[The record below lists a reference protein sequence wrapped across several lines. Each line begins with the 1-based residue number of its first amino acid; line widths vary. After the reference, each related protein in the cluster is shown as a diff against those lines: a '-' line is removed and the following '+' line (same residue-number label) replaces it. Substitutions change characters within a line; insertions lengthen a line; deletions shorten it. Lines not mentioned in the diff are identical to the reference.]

1 MIEYRVNCPLF
12 LTAAKYHTSKLR
24 EFSDLECVP
33 TFGFRGE
40 ALSSLC
46 SVSQMTIITKH
57 KTADCATKLEIDHDG
72 NITKKSPVAR
82 QTGTS
87 VTIQNLF
94 AKLPVRKIEF
104 RRNIKKEYAK
114 MCTIVQAYG
123 IVSEECR
130 IICSNINDK
139 GVKSVVIST
148 NGGSMRENI
157 LNIFGSKQ
165 SNDLVEIKTMNE
177 IESTDSLDTTE
188 IKDELTQLAEKGL
201 NLNRVKLKGFVSSC
215 EHGKGR
221 SSKDRQFFYVN
232 ARPCE
237 PKNVIKLI
245 NEVYRKYNVNQ
256 SPFISLNIIIDRAD
270 VDVNLTPDK
279 RQVLINN
286 ETILLLAIKIALIR
300 TFEGMVGT
308 YRIQNNISLFNSSKS
323 SPSTSSS
330 QNSSQRDKEDDD
342 GSDSDGNE
350 SVKEV
355 APKAGKLQ
363 FARMLTQWKQTGDTA
378 KPSSSQ
384 AGSGGKRRLNN
395 DPISK
400 FSSKMRKIQE
410 ALDADNNNSV
420 RKDRSVTNLSEDDES
435 DQNSDANHSDDKL
448 SRRMSTIACPTPKPV
463 VIFEEKSSD
472 LPSTP
477 IKSQNSIKNY
487 LNTQTRIDC
496 VTDSPKPIRIIEDKP
511 ENRIPAKNV
520 SKFTMRLKR
529 TKIILKATI
538 ESVRKATEEEDELL
552 EDTAI
557 IQSSLEK
564 LKFKSKI
571 LPSANKNAEEELS
584 REITKS
590 SFGRME
596 IIGQFNL
603 GFIVVRLEDDLFIID
618 QHASD
623 EKYNFETLQ
632 KTTVLQNQKLVIPQR
647 LDLSAPKEI
656 LLIDNLEVFK
666 MNGFVFEIDEE
677 APHTKKVKL
686 LTKPF
691 SQNWQFG
698 TEDIDEILFMLE
710 DAPANS
716 MCRPSRVRAMF
727 ASRACRKSVMIG
739 SALSHRDMK
748 RIVTHMGEMEHPW
761 VGILNLKLLFN
772 LLFPITFTTFSLSS
786 YPALSTWSTNN
797 ATSDQPEDV
806 AGAKRLNTD
815 CTEDVESTVGGG
827 QNNSR

>member
-1 MIEYRVNCPLF
+1 M
-12 LTAAKYHTSKLR
+12 R
-24 EFSDLECVP
+24 EFADLECVP

-46 SVSQMTIITKH
+46 SVSQMTIVTKH
-57 KTADCATKLEIDHDG
+57 RSASCATKLEIDHDG
-72 NITKKSPVAR
+72 NITKKSPCAR

-87 VTIQNLF
+87 VSIQNLF

-123 IVSEECR
+123 IASEGCR
-130 IICSNINDK
+130 IICSNVNEK

-148 NGGSMRENI
+148 NGGTMQENI
-157 LNIFGSKQ
+157 LNIFGTKQ
-165 SNDLVEIKTMNE
+165 SNDLVAIKA
-177 IESTDSLDTTE
+177 ITDSVSEESLDTTE
-188 IKDELTQLAEKGL
+188 IREELTQLQENGCTGL
-201 NLNRVKLKGFVSSC
+201 NMDRIKLVGYVSSC

-221 SSKDRQFFYVN
+221 ASKDRQFFFVN
-232 ARPCE
+232 TRPCE
-237 PKNVIKLI
+237 PKNIMKLV

-256 SPFISLNIIIDRAD
+256 SPFISLNIIIDRAE

-308 YRIQNNISLFNSSKS
+308 YRIQNNLSLLNKS
-323 SPSTSSS
+323 SSPAV
-330 QNSSQRDKEDDD
+330 QRQDSENNDEEDA
-342 GSDSDGNE
+342 E
-350 SVKEV
+350 SEEELQKV
-355 APKAGKLQ
+355 PKSNKLQ
-363 FARMLTQWKQTGDTA
+363 FAKMLTQWKETGDTV
-378 KPSSSQ
+378 KPI
-384 AGSGGKRRLNN
+384 GSTVGGGKRRLQQ

-400 FSSKMRKIQE
+400 FSFKMRRIQA
-410 ALDADNNNSV
+410 ALDEDKSNSTIQNQ
-420 RKDRSVTNLSEDDES
+420 SNGSLSEDDAEEDIKS
-435 DQNSDANHSDDKL
+435 DSDDGD
-448 SRRMSTIACPTPKPV
+448 RRRSSSQKSSHNTSTISCPIVDRPEI
-463 VIFEEKSSD
+463 IFEEKN
-472 LPSTP
+472 PSTP
-477 IKSQNSIKNY
+477 IKKPASIREY
-487 LNTQTRIDC
+487 LTPAPLTIEC
-496 VTDSPKPIRIIEDKP
+496 VVDSPRPIRIIEDKP
-511 ENRIPAKNV
+511 ENRAPAQNV
-520 SKFTMRLKR
+520 SKFTKKLKS
-529 TKIILKATI
+529 TKVILKMSI
-538 ESVRKATEEEDELL
+538 NGVREATEQQDKLIEDS
-552 EDTAI
+552 AV
-557 IQSSLEK
+557 IQSSLER

-571 LPSANKNAEEELS
+571 EPNANKVAEEELS

-590 SFGRME
+590 SFGQME

-632 KTTVLQNQKLVIPQR
+632 KTTVLQNQQLVIPQQ

-656 LLIDNLEVFK
+656 LLMDNLPVFK
-666 MNGFVFEIDEE
+666 MNGFTFHIDDE

-686 LTKPF
+686 LCKPF

-710 DAPANS
+710 DAPANT

-739 SALSHRDMK
+739 SALSLRQMQQ
-748 RIVTHMGEMEHPW
+748 IVAHMGEMEHPW
-761 VGILNLKLLFN
+761 VSVQINF
-772 LLFPITFTTFSLSS
+772 I
-786 YPALSTWSTNN
+786 
-797 ATSDQPEDV
+797 
-806 AGAKRLNTD
+806 R
-815 CTEDVESTVGGG
+815 
-827 QNNSR
+827 